1 MTGQHSG
8 PRFFAKV
15 DARPRMWICWMRED
29 KWERKPILGR
39 RRKRFTSCGV
49 RAKVACG
56 WTSSS
61 SLLPWQWRRRYR
73 DGINKEP
80 HQYHGRLIN
89 QGACFSTVILWWT
102 INVAERP
109 FKESHRARRRPDE
122 LPLLPLFGENTD
134 SPYFFPYGPGLEIVK
149 LSFQQSS
156 SLLFSFIF
164 FFVVL
169 AALAIAK
176 LYQHI
181 LEVWRA
187 CCMAQ
192 GCLCADRDMMI
203 F

>member
-8 PRFFAKV
+8 CEYVGCGR
-15 DARPRMWICWMRED
+15 INERENRCSEGGERGLPHAVFVQ
-29 KWERKPILGR
+29 KW
-39 RRKRFTSCGV
+39 
-49 RAKVACG
+49 RADEPQAVVCYHG
-56 WTSSS
+56 NGGEG
-61 SLLPWQWRRRYR
+61 YR

-80 HQYHGRLIN
+80 HQYHGRLIK

-156 SLLFSFIF
+156 SLLFSFILF
-164 FFVVL
+164 FLLNRL
-169 AALAIAK
+169 AGLAIAK

-192 GCLCADRDMMI
+192 GCLCADRDMMM